1 MVFFLEF
8 GARSKLV
15 EVLAVIAALKQLDRP
30 VPGEKSSKGKRVVF
44 PFGFLCWAH
53 ITGRKERIGAIHVG
67 KQVGNRFQG
76 VMGTTDSVRHVK
88 RKHVLGV
95 GADVFAS
102 NLQRLLQV
110 GSKGGFHPK
119 ILAIHP
125 GVNDE
130 SDALHVDAVFVAEL
144 LRDARE
150 GFEQRFFLDVLGAEC
165 NDAYQSSTSSGR

>member
-8 GARSKLV
+8 GARSKFV
-15 EVLAVIAALKQLDRP
+15 EVLAVIAAFKELDWS
-30 VPGEKSSKGKRVVF
+30 VPRENSSKGNRVVF
-44 PFGFLCWAH
+44 PFGFLCWSH
-53 ITGRKERIGAIHVG
+53 ITGREERIRAIHFG
-67 KQVGNRFQG
+67 KQVANRFHG

-119 ILAIHP
+119 ILTIHS
-125 GVNDE
+125 GVDDE
-130 SDALHVDAVFVAEL
+130 SDVLHVDPVVVAEL
-144 LRDARE
+144 LRDARQ

-165 NDAYQSSTSSGR
+165 NDTYQSSTPSGR